1 MKGREGLG
9 WLCECVQPKQL
20 YAGTALLRL
29 RFLDMVMLAGSCK
42 GCLYYLLL
50 ESSAACASHRLN
62 PTLINLCT
70 SVQQPNNYSRAL
82 RLAVASPSTYPFRHF
97 YHSSSLPFPPPPS
110 SPHLPLPCLTLPP
123 LPRTSSIS
131 VPFHP
136 PLPLPPPLGPLPH
149 TEFTLPVSSQVITL
163 ELTVAAPSP
172 QRE

>member
-70 SVQQPNNYSRAL
+70 SVQQLNNYSRAL
-82 RLAVASPSTYPFRHF
+82 RLAVASPRHIPSATSTTP
-97 YHSSSLPFPPPPS
+97 LPFP
-110 SPHLPLPCLTLPP
+110 
-123 LPRTSSIS
+123 
-131 VPFHP
+131 F
-136 PLPLPPPLGPLPH
+136 PLPLPPPTSSCLASHFLPCLAHPPFPSLSTLPFLYPLPLAPYP
-149 TEFTLPVSSQVITL
+149 TLSSHCQSRHKS
-163 ELTVAAPSP
+163 SP
-172 QRE
+172 WS